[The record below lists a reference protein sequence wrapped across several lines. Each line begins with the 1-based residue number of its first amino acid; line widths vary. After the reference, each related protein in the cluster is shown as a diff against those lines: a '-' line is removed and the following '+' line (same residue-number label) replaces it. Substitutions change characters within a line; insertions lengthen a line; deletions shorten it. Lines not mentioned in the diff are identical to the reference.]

1 MLQVKKLNILH
12 KKDYRVLLTD
22 FDLVLNKGDKAV
34 IIGEEGNGKST
45 ILKWIYNSELVE
57 NYVEATGECISTGER
72 LGYLPQELSKTD
84 AEKTIYEFFCED
96 DLLWNQEPKELN
108 LLAKKLGLAPDMF
121 YMDRKMQTLSGG
133 EKIKLQIARLEMQQP
148 TVFLLDEPS
157 NDIDI
162 ETLEWMEQWIKNTE
176 KIFLFISHDE
186 TLIERTTNM
195 VIHIEQLRRKTV
207 SKYTVSRTPYNI
219 YIEQRNRNMNNQE
232 QKALTERKEEQ
243 IKLEKFRRMQQK
255 VENAQS
261 SVSRQD
267 PHTGKLLKKKMHAVK
282 AMEHRLE
289 RDKENMTELPEEES
303 PITISFRED
312 ICIPNGKTVLEF
324 ESKELFVT
332 EENSEDKKV
341 LAKDIFLRIRGNEKI
356 CIIGKNG
363 AGKSTLL
370 KQIAKEMLE
379 REDIRAVY
387 MPQNY
392 EDELDMNI
400 TPVEYLSETGDKEE
414 TTKIRTY
421 LGSMKYTFD
430 EMEHQ
435 IKGLS
440 GGQRAKILMLKM
452 ILSGANVLILDEP
465 TRNFSP
471 LSNPIIRK
479 MLKNFGGSI
488 ISISHDR
495 KYINEVCDT
504 VYELNENGLK
514 TVEIPQVYS
523 ERM

>member
-1 MLQVKKLNILH
+1 
-12 KKDYRVLLTD
+12 
-22 FDLVLNKGDKAV
+22 
-34 IIGEEGNGKST
+34 
-45 ILKWIYNSELVE
+45 
-57 NYVEATGECISTGER
+57 
-72 LGYLPQELSKTD
+72 
-84 AEKTIYEFFCED
+84 
-96 DLLWNQEPKELN
+96 
-108 LLAKKLGLAPDMF
+108 
-121 YMDRKMQTLSGG
+121 
-133 EKIKLQIARLEMQQP
+133 
-148 TVFLLDEPS
+148 
-157 NDIDI
+157 
-162 ETLEWMEQWIKNTE
+162 
-176 KIFLFISHDE
+176 
-186 TLIERTTNM
+186 
-195 VIHIEQLRRKTV
+195 
-207 SKYTVSRTPYNI
+207 
-219 YIEQRNRNMNNQE
+219 
-232 QKALTERKEEQ
+232 
-243 IKLEKFRRMQQK
+243 
-255 VENAQS
+255 
-261 SVSRQD
+261 
-267 PHTGKLLKKKMHAVK
+267 
-282 AMEHRLE
+282 
-289 RDKENMTELPEEES
+289 
-303 PITISFRED
+303 
-312 ICIPNGKTVLEF
+312 
-324 ESKELFVT
+324 
-332 EENSEDKKV
+332 
-341 LAKDIFLRIRGNEKI
+341 
-356 CIIGKNG
+356 
-363 AGKSTLL
+363 
-370 KQIAKEMLE
+370 MLE

-523 ERM
+523 DRM

>member
-1 MLQVKKLNILH
+1 MKISGLQKLT
-12 KKDYRVLLTD
+12 LLD
-22 FDLVLNKGDKAV
+22 FP
-34 IIGEEGNGKST
+34 GKM
-45 ILKWIYNSELVE
+45 
-57 NYVEATGECISTGER
+57 AC
-72 LGYLPQELSKTD
+72 
-84 AEKTIYEFFCED
+84 
-96 DLLWNQEPKELN
+96 
-108 LLAKKLGLAPDMF
+108 
-121 YMDRKMQTLSGG
+121 
-133 EKIKLQIARLEMQQP
+133 
-148 TVFLLDEPS
+148 TVFTYGC
-157 NDIDI
+157 N
-162 ETLEWMEQWIKNTE
+162 
-176 KIFLFISHDE
+176 
-186 TLIERTTNM
+186 
-195 VIHIEQLRRKTV
+195 
-207 SKYTVSRTPYNI
+207 
-219 YIEQRNRNMNNQE
+219 
-232 QKALTERKEEQ
+232 
-243 IKLEKFRRMQQK
+243 FRCPFCH
-255 VENAQS
+255 NAM
-261 SVSRQD
+261 
-267 PHTGKLLKKKMHAVK
+267 L
-282 AMEHRLE
+282 
-289 RDKENMTELPEEES
+289 
-303 PITISFRED
+303 
-312 ICIPNGKTVLEF
+312 
-324 ESKELFVT
+324 VT

-356 CIIGKNG
+356 CIIGTNG

-452 ILSGANVLILDEP
+452 ILYGANVLILDEP

>member
-1 MLQVKKLNILH
+1 M
-12 KKDYRVLLTD
+12 
-22 FDLVLNKGDKAV
+22 
-34 IIGEEGNGKST
+34 
-45 ILKWIYNSELVE
+45 
-57 NYVEATGECISTGER
+57 
-72 LGYLPQELSKTD
+72 GYLPQELSKTD

-186 TLIERTTNM
+186 TLIERTANM

-207 SKYTVSRTPYNI
+207 SKFTVSRTPYNI

-341 LAKDIFLRIRGNEKI
+341 LAKDIFL
-356 CIIGKNG
+356 
-363 AGKSTLL
+363 
-370 KQIAKEMLE
+370 
-379 REDIRAVY
+379 
-387 MPQNY
+387 
-392 EDELDMNI
+392 
-400 TPVEYLSETGDKEE
+400 
-414 TTKIRTY
+414 
-421 LGSMKYTFD
+421 
-430 EMEHQ
+430 
-435 IKGLS
+435 
-440 GGQRAKILMLKM
+440 
-452 ILSGANVLILDEP
+452 
-465 TRNFSP
+465 
-471 LSNPIIRK
+471 
-479 MLKNFGGSI
+479 
-488 ISISHDR
+488 
-495 KYINEVCDT
+495 
-504 VYELNENGLK
+504 
-514 TVEIPQVYS
+514 
-523 ERM
+523 

>member
-1 MLQVKKLNILH
+1 
-12 KKDYRVLLTD
+12 
-22 FDLVLNKGDKAV
+22 
-34 IIGEEGNGKST
+34 
-45 ILKWIYNSELVE
+45 
-57 NYVEATGECISTGER
+57 
-72 LGYLPQELSKTD
+72 
-84 AEKTIYEFFCED
+84 
-96 DLLWNQEPKELN
+96 
-108 LLAKKLGLAPDMF
+108 
-121 YMDRKMQTLSGG
+121 
-133 EKIKLQIARLEMQQP
+133 
-148 TVFLLDEPS
+148 
-157 NDIDI
+157 
-162 ETLEWMEQWIKNTE
+162 
-176 KIFLFISHDE
+176 
-186 TLIERTTNM
+186 
-195 VIHIEQLRRKTV
+195 
-207 SKYTVSRTPYNI
+207 
-219 YIEQRNRNMNNQE
+219 
-232 QKALTERKEEQ
+232 
-243 IKLEKFRRMQQK
+243 
-255 VENAQS
+255 
-261 SVSRQD
+261 
-267 PHTGKLLKKKMHAVK
+267 MHAVK